1 MMYFHKVFCRVF
13 PDYTSAAP
21 FCYNPSLFSVSIGLT
36 TRMKLNPGQQQA
48 VEFVQGPCL
57 VLAGAGSGKTRVI
70 TNKIAHLIRNVGYQP
85 RQIAAVTFTNKAAR
99 EMKAR
104 VAQTLGRKEAKG
116 LMISTFHTLGLEIIK
131 REYKA
136 LGMKRNFS
144 LFDDQ
149 DQLALLKELTFDH
162 LEEDKELLQQVI
174 SQISNWKNALLT
186 PEQAKGQAKSE
197 RDHTFAECYRRYE
210 LHLSSCNVLDFD
222 DLITKPTLLFARD
235 EEARERWQQRIRY
248 LLVDEYQDTN
258 TSQYQLVKLLV
269 GKRAYFTVVGDDD
282 QSIYSWR
289 GAQPKNLVLL
299 NEDFPELRVIKLEQN
314 YRSSGC
320 ILNAANILIAN
331 NSHVFEK
338 RLFSNLGYGDPLKV
352 IVANN
357 EDHEAERVVGELI
370 AHHFINKT
378 DYKDYAILYRGNHQS
393 RIFEKMLMQNRIPY
407 RISGGTS
414 FFSRPEIK
422 DLLAYLRVLTNRE
435 DDSAFMRIVNT
446 PRRGIGPATIQK
458 LGEWA
463 NVRDKSLYQ
472 ASFDLGLEQ
481 SLSGQGLAAL
491 TNFTGWLADVEKLVE
506 REPLVAVRD
515 LLHGLDYQ
523 SWLFET
529 SASPKAAE
537 MRMKNVDQLFSW
549 MSEMLEGDDLNEP
562 MTLAQVVTRFTLRDM
577 MERGEEDEALD
588 QVQLMTLH
596 ASKGLEFPHVFLV
609 GMEEGI
615 LPHQSSIDEN
625 NVDEERRLAYV
636 GITRAQKSLFFTLC
650 RERRQYG
657 ELIRPEHSRF
667 LDELPQDDLRWDD
680 GKKIVKTAEE
690 KQQTGLRGVAGLR
703 AMLAK
708 NKE

>member
-1 MMYFHKVFCRVF
+1 
-13 PDYTSAAP
+13 
-21 FCYNPSLFSVSIGLT
+21 
-36 TRMKLNPGQQQA
+36 MKLNPGQQQA
-48 VEFVQGPCL
+48 VEYVQGPCL

-70 TNKIAHLIRNVGYQP
+70 TNKIAHLIRNTGYQP

-99 EMKAR
+99 EMKER

-116 LMISTFHTLGLEIIK
+116 LMISTCHTLGLEIIK

-136 LGMKRNFS
+136 LGMKSNFS

-162 LEEDKELLQQVI
+162 LEEDKELLQQLV

-186 PEQAKGQAKSE
+186 PEQAKGLARSE
-197 RDHTFAECYRRYE
+197 REHTFAECYRRYE
-210 LHLSSCNVLDFD
+210 LHLNSCNVLDFD

-235 EEARERWQQRIRY
+235 EQARERWQQRIRY

-289 GAQPKNLVLL
+289 GAQPKNLVQLSK
-299 NEDFPELRVIKLEQN
+299 DFPELRVIKLEQN

-331 NSHVFEK
+331 NPHVFEK
-338 RLFSNLGYGDPLKV
+338 QLFSNLGYGDPMKV
-352 IVANN
+352 ITANN

-422 DLLAYLRVLTNRE
+422 DLLAYLRVLTNPE
-435 DDSAFMRIVNT
+435 DDSAFLRIVNT

-463 NVRDKSLYQ
+463 NTRDKSLYQ
-472 ASFDLGLEQ
+472 ASFDLGLGQ
-481 SLSGQGLAAL
+481 TLSGQGLAAL
-491 TNFTGWLADVEKLVE
+491 TNFTGWLAEVEKLVE
-506 REPLVAVRD
+506 REPLIAVRD

-549 MSEMLEGDDLNEP
+549 MAEMLEGDDLNEP

-577 MERGEEDEALD
+577 MERGEEAEELD

-596 ASKGLEFPHVFLV
+596 ASKGLEFPYVFLV

-615 LPHQSSIDEN
+615 LPHQSSIDED

-657 ELIRPEHSRF
+657 ELIRPEPSRF
-667 LDELPQDDLRWDD
+667 LYELPQDDLHWDD
-680 GKKIVKTAEE
+680 GKKVVKTAEE
-690 KQQTGLRGVAGLR
+690 KQQAGLRGVAGLK

-708 NKE
+708 KKEENG

>member
-1 MMYFHKVFCRVF
+1 
-13 PDYTSAAP
+13 
-21 FCYNPSLFSVSIGLT
+21 
-36 TRMKLNPGQQQA
+36 MKLNPGQQQA
-48 VEFVQGPCL
+48 VEYVQGPCL

-70 TNKIAHLIRNVGYQP
+70 TNKIAHLIRNTGYQP

-99 EMKAR
+99 EMKER

-136 LGMKRNFS
+136 LGMKSNFS

-162 LEEDKELLQQVI
+162 LEEDKELLQQLV
-174 SQISNWKNALLT
+174 SQISNWKSALLT
-186 PEQAKGQAKSE
+186 PEQAKGLARSE
-197 RDHTFAECYRRYE
+197 REHTFAECYRRYE
-210 LHLSSCNVLDFD
+210 LHLNSCNVLDFD

-235 EEARERWQQRIRY
+235 EQARERWLQRIRY

-289 GAQPKNLVLL
+289 GAQPKNLVQLSK
-299 NEDFPELRVIKLEQN
+299 DFPELRVIKLEQN

-331 NSHVFEK
+331 NPHVFEK
-338 RLFSNLGYGDPLKV
+338 QLFSNLGYGDPMKV
-352 IVANN
+352 ITANN

-422 DLLAYLRVLTNRE
+422 DLLAYLRVLTNPE
-435 DDSAFMRIVNT
+435 DDSAFLRIVNT

-463 NVRDKSLYQ
+463 NTRDKSLYQ
-472 ASFDLGLEQ
+472 ASFDLGLGQ
-481 SLSGQGLAAL
+481 TLSGQGLAAL
-491 TNFTGWLADVEKLVE
+491 TNFTGWLAEVEKLVE
-506 REPLVAVRD
+506 REPLIAVRD

-549 MSEMLEGDDLNEP
+549 MAEMLEGDDLNEP

-577 MERGEEDEALD
+577 MERGEEAEELD

-596 ASKGLEFPHVFLV
+596 ASKGLEFPYVFLV

-615 LPHQSSIDEN
+615 LPHQSSIDED

-657 ELIRPEHSRF
+657 ELIRPEPSRF
-667 LDELPQDDLRWDD
+667 LYELPQDDLHWDD
-680 GKKIVKTAEE
+680 GKKVVKTAEE
-690 KQQTGLRGVAGLR
+690 KQQAGLRGVAGLK

-708 NKE
+708 KKEENG